1 MNYAAIALALV
12 IFALI
17 ATTAIV
23 LYVSTSGRAR
33 AVQVLDRTGG
43 TIVRLLQ
50 DGSLLVTRPRTEPR
64 HCARRTRSQ
73 A

>member
-43 TIVRLLQ
+43 VIVRLLS
-50 DGSLLVTRPRTEPR
+50 DGSLLVSRPRNAPR